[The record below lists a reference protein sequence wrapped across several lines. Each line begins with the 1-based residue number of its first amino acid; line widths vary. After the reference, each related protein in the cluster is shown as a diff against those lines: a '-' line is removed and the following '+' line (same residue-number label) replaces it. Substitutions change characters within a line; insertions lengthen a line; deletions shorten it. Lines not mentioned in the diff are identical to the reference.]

1 MVFMQRNTRHSAPP
15 IITYLFCL
23 FFFAAASAG
32 AQQSKNLPIT
42 DAPDQPHDIVPAE
55 RIPLDSRISDT
66 VIAPVLEE
74 GHALVRQFTKALPIL
89 LLSLV
94 IAVVVWLLA
103 RLVSRWA
110 FSLLDRR
117 INSLMLSRLVARL
130 CALPILL
137 VGIYLIL
144 NITGLNN
151 LAATVIGGT
160 GLLGLIIGF
169 AFRDIAENFLASIL
183 ISLQRP
189 FRLGDTIEVL
199 NFIGVVQAVMTRAK
213 LSSRKG
219 YR

>member
-1 MVFMQRNTRHSAPP
+1 MWSIRKAILRDTTGRPVYGFYAAQYQALCSAHHHIFILPVFPRRS
-15 IITYLFCL
+15 
-23 FFFAAASAG
+23 
-32 AQQSKNLPIT
+32 
-42 DAPDQPHDIVPAE
+42 VPTE

-66 VIAPVLEE
+66 VIAPILEE

-117 INSLMLSRLVARL
+117 LNSLMLSRLVARL

-160 GLLGLIIGF
+160 GLLG
-169 AFRDIAENFLASIL
+169 
-183 ISLQRP
+183 
-189 FRLGDTIEVL
+189 
-199 NFIGVVQAVMTRAK
+199 
-213 LSSRKG
+213 
-219 YR
+219 